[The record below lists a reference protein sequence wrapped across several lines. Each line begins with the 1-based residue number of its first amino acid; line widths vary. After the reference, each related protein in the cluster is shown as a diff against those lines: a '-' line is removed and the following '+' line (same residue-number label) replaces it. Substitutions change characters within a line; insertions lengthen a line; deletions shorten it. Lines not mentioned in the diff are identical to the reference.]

1 MFNLLFHADYQLRLY
16 LFNYLFILYFEN
28 VCHCSLWSFTQ
39 GYSKSEG
46 GKKEKDFHMLDLGI
60 EYVSQPVREATQG
73 QWDEN

>member
-1 MFNLLFHADYQLRLY
+1 MQIIGYVFIYLIICLFYILKMYVTVLCVHLLKAIQ
-16 LFNYLFILYFEN
+16 N
-28 VCHCSLWSFTQ
+28 Q
-39 GYSKSEG
+39 KG